1 MLQPFRI
8 VLLIALGVAGTA
20 VGEDRK
26 KESDAQKEER
36 KRHEAIRDLSRKLS
50 RRLAMPHPAPDSV
63 FLNQRASVLLERT
76 RKIRDRYQFD
86 RMRRATNALLEATE
100 RIESREGEDN
110 DEDDRAKA
118 ARTLQRH
125 YFRVQQAEYFAAM
138 SGEPD
143 AIQYVPHCRSLY
155 QQARSA
161 YDARQFDRA
170 RRLGDAASLVV
181 GALENLAQAAVRV
194 PDPPRLN

>member
-1 MLQPFRI
+1 MVRLSRF
-8 VLLIALGVAGTA
+8 ALALAVVVAGTA

-26 KESDAQKEER
+26 RESDAQKAER
-36 KRHEAIRDLSRKLS
+36 KRREAIGELSRKLS
-50 RRLAMPHPAPDSV
+50 RRLAMPAQAAESI
-63 FLNQRASVLLERT
+63 FLNQRASVLLDRT
-76 RKIRDRYQFD
+76 RNARDSYQFD
-86 RMRRATNALLEATE
+86 RLRRATDALLEATE

-110 DEDDRAKA
+110 DRDDQEKA

-125 YFRVQQAEYFAAM
+125 YFRVQQADYFAKM

-143 AIQYVPHCRSLY
+143 AALYVPRCRSLY

-161 YDARQFDRA
+161 YDARHFDRA

-181 GALENLAQAAVRV
+181 KALENLAQAAVRV
-194 PDPPRLN
+194 PDPPRLK